1 MSTDKN
7 SLKVGL
13 VFPHQLFENSWLLT
27 ACHTIYLVEEW
38 LYFKQYNFQ
47 KSKLIF
53 HRASMKYYASYL
65 QSHHIKVKYI
75 ESNDDHSDIRK
86 LIPYLKS
93 IGIEEL
99 AYITTTD
106 NWLDHRISRA
116 CDKVNMAFQK
126 METPMFLNTTEFN
139 FDFFKNRKRMF
150 QTDYYKHQRV
160 LRKILVENDNS
171 PVGGK
176 WTFDDENRMKYPKGK
191 VPPQIAM
198 QNKNEY
204 YEEAEAY
211 IEKYFP
217 NNYGKAHS
225 TLIYPTTFEESKAWL
240 HHFLETRFTDFGSFE
255 DAIVSEESIL
265 HHSVLSPMMNV
276 GLLTPDFILN
286 ETIAYAKKHIIPLN
300 SIEGFVRQIMGW
312 REFIR
317 AVYELRGNEERTTN
331 FWKFKRKIPKSFW
344 NGTTG
349 IIPIDAT
356 IKKTLETGYSHHI
369 ERLMVLGNFMLLCE
383 FDPNEVYVWFMEMF
397 VDAYDWVMVPNIYGM
412 SQFADGGIMATKP
425 YISGS
430 NYLMKMSNYPKREW
444 QQIWDSLFWRF
455 MHIHRDFFL
464 QNPRLGMLI
473 KSFDKMPKEK
483 QDKYIKT
490 AEDYLLELHD

>member
-1 MSTDKN
+1 
-7 SLKVGL
+7 
-13 VFPHQLFENSWLLT
+13 
-27 ACHTIYLVEEW
+27 
-38 LYFKQYNFQ
+38 
-47 KSKLIF
+47 
-53 HRASMKYYASYL
+53 
-65 QSHHIKVKYI
+65 
-75 ESNDDHSDIRK
+75 
-86 LIPYLKS
+86 
-93 IGIEEL
+93 
-99 AYITTTD
+99 
-106 NWLDHRISRA
+106 
-116 CDKVNMAFQK
+116 
-126 METPMFLNTTEFN
+126 
-139 FDFFKNRKRMF
+139 
-150 QTDYYKHQRV
+150 
-160 LRKILVENDNS
+160 
-171 PVGGK
+171 
-176 WTFDDENRMKYPKGK
+176 
-191 VPPQIAM
+191 
-198 QNKNEY
+198 
-204 YEEAEAY
+204 
-211 IEKYFP
+211 
-217 NNYGKAHS
+217 
-225 TLIYPTTFEESKAWL
+225 
-240 HHFLETRFTDFGSFE
+240 
-255 DAIVSEESIL
+255 
-265 HHSVLSPMMNV
+265 MMNV

-286 ETIAYAKKHIIPLN
+286 ETITYANKHNIPLN
-300 SIEGFVRQIMGW
+300 SIEGFVRQILGW

-356 IKKTLETGYSHHI
+356 IKKTLETGYCHHI

-397 VDAYDWVMVPNIYGM
+397 VDAYDWVMVPNVYGM

-430 NYLMKMSNYPKREW
+430 NYLMKMSNYPKGEW

-490 AEDYLLELHD
+490 AVDYMLELDD